1 MVAREVE
8 PVAVSWSVCPFA
20 EFVSCAGGA
29 MRGAMRGRRNLMS
42 LQSLDNRCH
51 PSFQSCPIAIP
62 SVSDPAAKRQGR
74 QLVHV
79 VPVFPAARKAR
90 FARQGPFPR
99 WQPLARLHALDNRDA
114 LNYLWA
120 GRQGGV
126 GERRVGAALGLQ
138 PRGDPGVR
146 SPRSVAR
153 PQDGPGSSAG
163 AHAAGRDVA
172 AVQCAPG
179 VLRPLGAALR
189 THATRRPAPRLRRL
203 ATPLPPHV

>member
-1 MVAREVE
+1 MRARCNLD
-8 PVAVSWSVCPFA
+8 SRCRSCP
-20 EFVSCAGGA
+20 
-29 MRGAMRGRRNLMS
+29 
-42 LQSLDNRCH
+42 NRCH

-62 SVSDPAAKRQGR
+62 SVSDPTAKRQER

-79 VPVFPAARKAR
+79 VSVFPAARKAR

-99 WQPLARLHALDNRDA
+99 WQPFARLHALDNRDA

-126 GERRVGAALGLQ
+126 GERRVGAALRLQ

-153 PQDGPGSSAG
+153 PQDGPSSSAG

>member
-8 PVAVSWSVCPFA
+8 PVAVSRSVCPFG
-20 EFVSCAGGA
+20 EFVSWAGGA
-29 MRGAMRGRRNLMS
+29 MGGAMRGRRNLDVVAGLLIIDVIRPS
-42 LQSLDNRCH
+42 NRVQSRSH
-51 PSFQSCPIAIP
+51 QCPTP
-62 SVSDPAAKRQGR
+62 AKRQGR

-90 FARQGPFPR
+90 FARQGPFRR

-189 THATRRPAPRLRRL
+189 THATRRPAPRFRRL